1 MDSDKQY
8 LSREKYE
15 ELEKELDHLKNV
27 KRQEATNVFEYAKS
41 LGDLSE
47 NAEYHAAREQQAA
60 VEDQIAGIEHM
71 LKSAEIISNSKAK
84 RDVVAVGTK
93 VEVERENG
101 EIRVFE
107 LVGSVEADSG
117 SGKISNHSPLGQALL
132 GRKKGDKLSVSTPGG
147 EVKYTVIDVK

>member
-1 MDSDKQY
+1 MDSEKQY

-15 ELEKELDHLKNV
+15 ELEKELDHLKNI
-27 KRQEATNVFEYAKS
+27 KRQEATTALDYAKS

-71 LKSAEIISNSKAK
+71 LKSAEIVSSSKVKKDTA
-84 RDVVAVGTK
+84 AVGAA
-93 VEVERENG
+93 VEVRKENG

-132 GRKKGDKLSVSTPGG
+132 GRKKGDEIKVSTPGG

>member
-27 KRQEATNVFEYAKS
+27 KRQEATNALEYAKS
-41 LGDLSE
+41 LGDLAE

-147 EVKYTVIDVK
+147 EVKYT